1 MTPALSAERER
12 RMVWVLAG
20 IQFMHIL
27 DFVLMMPLGPQL
39 MRLFALTPRDF
50 GILVSVYMFAA
61 AVSGVA
67 ASAFADRF
75 DRRTLLLALLLG
87 FVAALVATAAA
98 PSFGALIYVSNRG
111 LRHGPPEVL
120 AQLARGEDV
129 DPARYYMRTQPWFE
143 TGDARYAWLNR
154 TICVGSGVRR
164 PDAVEIEFYEVL

>member
-50 GILVSVYMFAA
+50 GLLVSVYMFAA

-67 ASAFADRF
+67 ASAFA
-75 DRRTLLLALLLG
+75 G
-87 FVAALVATAAA
+87 FRIS
-98 PSFGALIYVSNRG
+98 P
-111 LRHGPPEVL
+111 
-120 AQLARGEDV
+120 
-129 DPARYYMRTQPWFE
+129 
-143 TGDARYAWLNR
+143 
-154 TICVGSGVRR
+154 
-164 PDAVEIEFYEVL
+164 